1 MQAID
6 ASRVALNI
14 ENSYGPGYQTSWR
27 PTPRNMFLSKKR
39 APAARLMAEKHE
51 KTPKSSRNGHS
62 MDATGW
68 ESIPRS
74 QKMVADSISDVPEA

>member
-1 MQAID
+1 LTPDELWA
-6 ASRVALNI
+6 RVSDIVEAHTA
-14 ENSYGPGYQTSWR
+14 EHVFEQ
-27 PTPRNMFLSKKR
+27 KKR

-74 QKMVADSISDVPEA
+74 QKNGGGFDF